1 MKNTIKYTMI
11 LLAAALMASC
21 SDFLEKRPYDAVD
34 PDMAVTEDVAENL
47 IGLLLESILPLL
59 SQIPATMVCPLPRLQ
74 GQLPL

>member
-34 PDMAVTEDVAENL
+34 PDMAVTGCRIDKC
-47 IGLLLESILPLL
+47 LLQHPHVFKPL
-59 SQIPATMVCPLPRLQ
+59 QYAYVDPRH
-74 GQLPL
+74 PCR